1 MPATGLEIPQLLKFS
16 CYKPMAFEKIKRFV
30 QTSYDHNVTGTFTKE
45 DNSDEDNEITIV
57 TRNLMVSN
65 SS

>member
-16 CYKPMAFEKIKRFV
+16 CYKLMAFEKIKRFV

-45 DNSDEDNEITIV
+45 DSDEDNEITIV
-57 TRNLMVSN
+57 TRNLIVSN